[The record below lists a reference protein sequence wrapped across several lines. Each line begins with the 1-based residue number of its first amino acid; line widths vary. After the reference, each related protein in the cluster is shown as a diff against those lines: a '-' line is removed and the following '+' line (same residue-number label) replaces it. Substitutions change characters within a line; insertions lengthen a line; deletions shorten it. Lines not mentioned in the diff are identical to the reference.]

1 MSRIRKLLLSLA
13 MLLGIL
19 LFLVSAGLCIYWI
32 SLQKGML
39 SDPKAMATWV
49 HKQEGRIKTYAPGLH
64 KRIMAIPKPKRL
76 PFTLLA
82 FVVLLFLPTFML
94 FTMWRL
100 STWMLFESAHQYSQD
115 LLAETML
122 QRPPPKS
129 K

>member
-1 MSRIRKLLLSLA
+1 MSRIRKFLLSLA
-13 MLLGIL
+13 MFSGIL
-19 LFLVSAGLCIYWI
+19 LFLLSAGLCIYWI
-32 SLQKGML
+32 FVQKGML

-49 HKQEGRIKTYAPGLH
+49 HKQEAQIKTYAPGLH

-82 FVVLLFLPTFML
+82 FVVLLFLPTFLL
-94 FTMWRL
+94 FTIWRF

-122 QRPPPKS
+122 QRPPPQTK
-129 K
+129 